1 MRVLQRDYVFLLE
14 LHVRHKISSALDAFR
29 KEHIPCGSNSDNM
42 GVFAE
47 RLERYGVMDLA
58 RGLAGVVE
66 RYEVGR
72 LQGFLS
78 DRIDVP
84 MLS

>member
-14 LHVRHKISSALDAFR
+14 LHVRHKIPSTLDAFR
-29 KEHIPCGSNSDNM
+29 KEYIPCGSDGDNV

-66 RYEVGR
+66 RDEIGR

-78 DRIDVP
+78 NRIDVP